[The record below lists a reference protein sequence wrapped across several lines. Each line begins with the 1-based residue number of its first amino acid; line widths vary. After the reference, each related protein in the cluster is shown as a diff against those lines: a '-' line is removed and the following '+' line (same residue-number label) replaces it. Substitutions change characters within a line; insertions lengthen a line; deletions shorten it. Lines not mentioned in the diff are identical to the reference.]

1 MLCEDKDRPQGPEL
15 ADIFRIYGQAY
26 RERYALSLPMLKAMQ
41 AIESCRT
48 AALGGHV
55 EECDECGHIRISYN
69 SCRNRHCPKCGGLAK
84 EKWLAERKRDLLPVS
99 YYHVVF
105 TIPADLNRLALV
117 NQQAVYNI
125 LFRAA
130 SETLLELGKD
140 PRHLGAEIGFI
151 AVLHTWGQNLM
162 DHPHLHCI
170 VPGGGIQRNT
180 GHWISSR
187 KGFFI
192 PVRVLSR
199 LFRGKF
205 LDYLKRAYYA
215 GELKFEGKISHFTRP
230 KVFHNLLDGL
240 YLKEWITYCK
250 RSFAGPQDVLAYL
263 GNYTHKVAI
272 SNHRI
277 MGLENGK
284 VTFRWRDYRDRNQNK
299 LMCLEVFEFIRRFFL
314 HILPPGFVRIRYYGI
329 MSNRNRNKK
338 LKQCKEILIVF
349 PTEDL
354 EKRSMDWKEV
364 LLELTGFD
372 LSRCPQCRKGHMV
385 VKEILP
391 PTGHSPPQIISS
403 AA

>member
-1 MLCEDKDRPQGPEL
+1 MWSADKERPQGPEL

-26 RERYALSLPMLKAMQ
+26 KERYALALPMLKAMQ

-69 SCRNRHCPKCGGLAK
+69 SCRNRHCPKCGGLSR
-84 EKWLAERKRDLLPVS
+84 EKWLQRRKRDLLPVS

-105 TIPADLNRLALV
+105 TIPDDLNGLALV
-117 NQQAVYNI
+117 NQQALYNI

-140 PRHLGAEIGFI
+140 PGYLGAEIGFI

-170 VPGGGIQRNT
+170 VPGGGIEGNT

-215 GELKFEGKISHFTRP
+215 GELKFEGKISHLTRP
-230 KVFHNLLDGL
+230 KAFRNLLDRL
-240 YLKEWITYCK
+240 YSTEWVTYCK
-250 RSFAGPQDVLAYL
+250 RSFSGPEDVLTYL

-277 MGLENGK
+277 MSLEDGK

-299 LMCLEVFEFIRRFFL
+299 LMSLDVFEFIRRFFL

-338 LKQCKEILIVF
+338 LKQCRELLGVHS
-349 PTEDL
+349 PEEL
-354 EKRSMDWKEV
+354 EKIPMDWKDL

-372 LSRCPQCRKGHMV
+372 ISICPRCGKGHMV
-385 VKEILP
+385 IKEIIH
-391 PTGHSPPQIISS
+391 PTGHSPPQRISFAS
-403 AA
+403 